1 MFECQERDRQTE
13 KRQGE
18 TGRQEV
24 KRETARGRKFQH
36 KRADRLAFLE
46 YFQRERACACA
57 GSLCL
62 CVSLSRCLTTSDHY
76 NYF

>member
-46 YFQRERACACA
+46 YFQRLALVLVPALSAC
-57 GSLCL
+57 L
-62 CVSLSRCLTTSDHY
+62 SLSLAV
-76 NYF
+76 